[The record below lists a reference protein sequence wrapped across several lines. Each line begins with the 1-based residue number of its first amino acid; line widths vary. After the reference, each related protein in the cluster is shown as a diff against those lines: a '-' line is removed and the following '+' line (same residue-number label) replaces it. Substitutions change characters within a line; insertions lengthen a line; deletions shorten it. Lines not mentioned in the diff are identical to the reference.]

1 MAAKTDANCI
11 FCKIIAGQIPSLKLY
26 DSDKTYA
33 FLGEFACVFTSVAS
47 LRLTFVWRYG
57 QTLDPSRRA
66 MRW

>member
-33 FLGEFACVFTSVAS
+33 FLGELHAS
-47 LRLTFVWRYG
+47 LLLPFRYH
-57 QTLDPSRRA
+57 
-66 MRW
+66 